1 MRLLA
6 LKLQK
11 GFSRA
16 LQGLMRGFFLA
27 RSEELRLQG
36 VQGLSPKKAESS
48 PEQGRHLG
56 EVSVQSGGCGKPRL
70 G

>member
-1 MRLLA
+1 
-6 LKLQK
+6 
-11 GFSRA
+11 
-16 LQGLMRGFFLA
+16 MRGFFLA